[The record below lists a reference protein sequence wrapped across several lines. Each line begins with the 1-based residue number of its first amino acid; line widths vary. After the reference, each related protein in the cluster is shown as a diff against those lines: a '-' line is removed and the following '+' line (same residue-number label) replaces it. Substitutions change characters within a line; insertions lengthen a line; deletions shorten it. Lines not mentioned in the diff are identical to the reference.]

1 MNLARDLKV
10 SNQKFKEPYLL
21 VKDVFHGRELNLS
34 ILRVL
39 HNLGIMPRVDHH
51 CDDPLSVLQ
60 PRASQ
65 DEVLI
70 VQVD

>member
-1 MNLARDLKV
+1 ML
-10 SNQKFKEPYLL
+10 
-21 VKDVFHGRELNLS
+21 HGGELNLH

-65 DEVLI
+65 DKVLI
-70 VQVD
+70 VQVDELLVAKLVHGGANWAEGALESVE